1 MMAEEENLADQLEDQ
16 LEGQPE
22 GQPENGAPADE
33 VPEAAA
39 PSGGLEAVY
48 DIPVELCTVLGKS
61 SIKVS
66 DLLNLDKGT
75 IMELNSRIGETVEL
89 YCNNQLVARGELQV
103 LDDRLAV
110 TMTEIIK
117 SNLTKV

>member
-1 MMAEEENLADQLEDQ
+1 MAEEDQLQDQPEDQ
-16 LEGQPE
+16 PE
-22 GQPENGAPADE
+22 DGKAGDQAPR
-33 VPEAAA
+33 AAA
-39 PSGGLEAVY
+39 PSGGGLEAVY

-66 DLLNLDKGT
+66 DLLKLEKGT
-75 IMELNSRIGETVEL
+75 VMELDSRIGEPVEL

-103 LDDRLAV
+103 VDDRLAV

-117 SNLTKV
+117 SSLTKV

>member
-1 MMAEEENLADQLEDQ
+1 MMAEEEK
-16 LEGQPE
+16 LEGQSEDQPEEQPE
-22 GQPENGAPADE
+22 GGPSGDEAPQ
-33 VPEAAA
+33 VTA
-39 PSGGLEAVY
+39 PSGSLEAVY

-66 DLLNLDKGT
+66 DLLKLDKGAV
-75 IMELNSRIGETVEL
+75 MELGSKIGEPVEL

-103 LDDRLAV
+103 VGDRLAV

-117 SNLTKV
+117 SSLTKV

>member
-1 MMAEEENLADQLEDQ
+1 MMAEEDNLADQMAEQMED
-16 LEGQPE
+16 
-22 GQPENGAPADE
+22 GASGDDAPP
-33 VPEAAA
+33 VAA

-61 SIKVS
+61 SIKVT
-66 DLLNLDKGT
+66 DLLKLEKGAVLELDSK
-75 IMELNSRIGETVEL
+75 IGQPVEL

-103 LDDRLAV
+103 VDDRLAV

-117 SNLTKV
+117 SSLTKL

>member
-1 MMAEEENLADQLEDQ
+1 MMAEEDNLADQM
-16 LEGQPE
+16 EGQTE
-22 GQPENGAPADE
+22 DG
-33 VPEAAA
+33 
-39 PSGGLEAVY
+39 PSGDEAKQAAVPSGTLEAVY

-66 DLLNLDKGT
+66 DLLKLEKGT
-75 IMELNSRIGETVEL
+75 VMELDSRIGEPVEL

-103 LDDRLAV
+103 VDDRLAV

-117 SNLTKV
+117 SSLTKV